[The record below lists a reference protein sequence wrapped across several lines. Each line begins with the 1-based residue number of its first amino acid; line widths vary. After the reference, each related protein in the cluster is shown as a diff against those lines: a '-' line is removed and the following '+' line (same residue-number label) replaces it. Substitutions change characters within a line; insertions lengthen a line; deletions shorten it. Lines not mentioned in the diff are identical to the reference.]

1 MRHLTCSAVVKPRSS
16 LNLGT
21 LDELML
27 AMRRSEGRNKDMR
40 LVAMLNMLFCLD
52 VFLL

>member
-1 MRHLTCSAVVKPRSS
+1 MVKPRGS

-27 AMRRSEGRNKDMR
+27 AMRRSEGRNERYDISYEK
-40 LVAMLNMLFCLD
+40 
-52 VFLL
+52 